1 MEALLAAIEASPPAA
16 ALRVSF
22 YAYPLV
28 NAAHVLAVGGLVT
41 TVILLDLRLL
51 GAFAAVDRASFA
63 TLMRRV
69 ALALF
74 AAAVLTGL
82 ALFSVQA
89 RDYAANPAF
98 LLKLGL
104 IVAALANF
112 LLLAP
117 PADAGAVSTRG
128 RVGAALSL
136 TLWPCVLAAGRFIGF
151 V

>member
-1 MEALLAAIEASPPAA
+1 MDALLAAIEASPPAA
-16 ALRVSF
+16 ALRASF

-28 NAAHVLAVGGLVT
+28 NAAHVLAVGGLVLA
-41 TVILLDLRLL
+41 VLLLDLRFL
-51 GAFAAVDRASFA
+51 GAFGAVGRAPFAA
-63 TLMRRV
+63 LMRRV

-74 AAAVLTGL
+74 CLAVVTGL

-98 LLKLGL
+98 LAKLVL
-104 IVAALANF
+104 IAAAVANF

-117 PADAGAVSTRG
+117 RADAPISAGGRAGAG
-128 RVGAALSL
+128 ISL
-136 TLWPCVLAAGRFIGF
+136 LLWPAVLVAGRFIGF